1 MQVEQ
6 ARRILGVGVDD
17 DSAVV
22 RAAYRRLLLQTH
34 PDVSSSEQATA
45 LTVRLTQAYTV
56 LVDRPAPEGAAG
68 PAGSQAA
75 PPPHQPAPPSEPVPE
90 PAPVPEPV
98 VAGLVDAD
106 TFAVAAPA
114 DEVLLLLVDT
124 AHALGEI
131 SYLDPSAGLVEI
143 IVEFVEAPTSSVL
156 LSMQGRATGVT
167 DVFCTVEPLSGGE
180 APPSD
185 AVTRLVLQTLVERS
199 AARPVDPA

>member
-6 ARRILGVGVDD
+6 ARQILGVGVED

-34 PDVSSSEQATA
+34 PDVSRSEQATD
-45 LTVRLTQAYTV
+45 LTIRLTQAYTV
-56 LVDRPAPEGAAG
+56 LVDRPAPDGATGPAGAG
-68 PAGSQAA
+68 PAPPPAEPA
-75 PPPHQPAPPSEPVPE
+75 PPPE
-90 PAPVPEPV
+90 PAPEPV

-199 AARPVDPA
+199 AARPADPA

>member
-1 MQVEQ
+1 VQVEQ
-6 ARRILGVGVDD
+6 ARRILGVGADD

-34 PDVSSSEQATA
+34 PDVSRSEQATA
-45 LTVRLTQAYTV
+45 LTIRLTQAYTV
-56 LVDRPAPEGAAG
+56 LVDRTAPDGTTRPSDG
-68 PAGSQAA
+68 GAA
-75 PPPHQPAPPSEPVPE
+75 PPPQAPAPPPE
-90 PAPVPEPV
+90 PAPQPV

-143 IVEFVEAPTSSVL
+143 IVEFVDAPTSSVL

-199 AARPVDPA
+199 AARPADPA